1 MEIIE
6 LELKDIHPYANN
18 PRHNDDTVDY
28 VANSI
33 REFGFKVPLVID
45 KDYNIVTG
53 HTRYKACK
61 QLGMKTIPCVIADDL
76 TDEQIKAFR
85 LADNKVSEYSTWD
98 FGLLDMELESL
109 DLDMES
115 FGFEINLPEE
125 LLEEREE
132 KENERVRTNEAY
144 NLDIYDDLDTDGFYQ
159 MPVIYNDGVIP
170 DDMIGFNYAKTST
183 DKDVGI
189 HMYIDDY
196 QFERLWNK
204 PQDYVD
210 ILKEYQC
217 VFSPDFSLYMDMPMA
232 MKVWNIYR
240 SRLIG
245 QYLQRQG
252 VKVIPTISWA
262 ESETFTF
269 CFDGIPVKSIVSVS
283 TIGVK
288 RDSYAMEI
296 WKSGM
301 DAMIEKIKPSMILV
315 YGGELDYNYQDIPVK
330 YYENK
335 VTERLKELK
344 EVV

>member
-6 LELKDIHPYANN
+6 LDIKDIHPYSNN
-18 PRHNDDTVDY
+18 PRHNDDAVDY

-33 REFGFKVPLVID
+33 SEFGFKVPLVID
-45 KDYNIVTG
+45 KDHNIVTG
-53 HTRYKACK
+53 HTRYKACQ
-61 QLGMKTIPCVIADDL
+61 QLGIKLIPCVIADDL
-76 TDEQIKAFR
+76 TEEQIKAFR

-98 FGLLDMELESL
+98 FGLLDMELDSL
-109 DLDMES
+109 DLDMEP
-115 FGFEINLPEE
+115 FGFEIE
-125 LLEEREE
+125 LLEEHEE

-170 DDMIGFNYAKTST
+170 DDVIGFNYAKTST
-183 DKDVGI
+183 NKDIGI

-217 VFSPDFSLYMDMPMA
+217 VFSPDFSLYLDMPMA
-232 MKVWNIYR
+232 MKIWNIYR

-262 ESETFTF
+262 EADTFSF
-269 CFDGIPVKSIVSVS
+269 CFDGIPSGSVVSVS

-288 RDSYAMEI
+288 RDEYVTSI
-296 WKSGM
+296 WQAGM

-315 YGGELDYNYQDIPVK
+315 YGGELDYDYQGIPVK

>member
-6 LELKDIHPYANN
+6 LDIKDIHPYANN
-18 PRHNDDTVDY
+18 PRHNDDAVDY

-33 REFGFKVPLVID
+33 SEFGFKVPLVID
-45 KDYNIVTG
+45 KDHNIITG
-53 HTRYKACK
+53 HTRYKACL
-61 QLGMKTIPCVIADDL
+61 QLGIKSIPCVIADDL

-98 FGLLDMELESL
+98 FGLLDMELENL
-109 DLDMES
+109 ELDMEP
-115 FGFEINLPEE
+115 FGFEISLPEE
-125 LLEEREE
+125 HIE
-132 KENERVRTNEAY
+132 KENERVRTNESY

-159 MPVIYNDGVIP
+159 MPVIYNDDVIP
-170 DDMIGFNYAKTST
+170 DDVIGFNYAKTST
-183 DKDVGI
+183 NKDVGI

-217 VFSPDFSLYMDMPMA
+217 VFSPDFSLYLDMPMA
-232 MKVWNIYR
+232 MKIWNIYR

-262 ESETFTF
+262 EADTFSF
-269 CFDGIPVKSIVSVS
+269 CFDGIPSGSIVSVS

-288 RDSYAMEI
+288 RDEYATSI
-296 WKSGM
+296 WQAGM
-301 DAMIEKIKPSMILV
+301 DAMIEKIKPSTILV
-315 YGGELDYNYQDIPVK
+315 YGGELDYDYQGIPVK

>member
-6 LELKDIHPYANN
+6 LDIKDIHPYANN
-18 PRHNDDTVDY
+18 PRHNDDAVDY

-33 REFGFKVPLVID
+33 SEFGFKVPLVID
-45 KDYNIVTG
+45 KDHNIVTG
-53 HTRYKACK
+53 HTRYKACQ
-61 QLGMKTIPCVIADDL
+61 QLGIKSIPCVIADDL

-98 FGLLDMELESL
+98 FGLLDMELENL
-109 DLDMES
+109 ELDMEL

-125 LLEEREE
+125 HVE

-144 NLDIYDDLDTDGFYQ
+144 NLDIYDDLDTEGFYQ

-170 DDMIGFNYAKTST
+170 DDVIGFNYAKTST
-183 DKDVGI
+183 NKDVGI

-217 VFSPDFSLYMDMPMA
+217 VFSPDFSLYLDMPMA
-232 MKVWNIYR
+232 MKIWNIYR

-262 ESETFTF
+262 ETDTFSF
-269 CFDGIPVKSIVSVS
+269 CFDGIPSGSVVSVS

-288 RDSYAMEI
+288 CDEYATSI
-296 WKSGM
+296 WQAGM

-315 YGGELDYNYQDIPVK
+315 YGGELDYDYQGIPVK

-335 VTERLKELK
+335 VTERMKELK
-344 EVV
+344 EGS

>member
-6 LELKDIHPYANN
+6 LDIKDIHPYANN
-18 PRHNDDTVDY
+18 PRHNDDAVDY

-33 REFGFKVPLVID
+33 SEFGFKVPLVID
-45 KDYNIVTG
+45 KDYNIITG
-53 HTRYKACK
+53 HTRYKACQ
-61 QLGMKTIPCVIADDL
+61 QLGIKSIPCVIADDL

-98 FGLLDMELESL
+98 FGLLDMELENL
-109 DLDMES
+109 ELDMEP
-115 FGFEINLPEE
+115 FGFEISLPEE
-125 LLEEREE
+125 HVE
-132 KENERVRTNEAY
+132 KENERERTNEAY

-170 DDMIGFNYAKTST
+170 DDVIGFNYAKTST
-183 DKDVGI
+183 NKDVGI

-217 VFSPDFSLYMDMPMA
+217 VFSPDFSLYLDMPMA
-232 MKVWNIYR
+232 MKIWNIYR

-262 ESETFTF
+262 EADTFSF
-269 CFDGIPVKSIVSVS
+269 CFDGIPSGSIVSVS

-288 RDSYAMEI
+288 RDEYATSI
-296 WKSGM
+296 WQAGM

-315 YGGELDYNYQDIPVK
+315 YGGELDYDYQGIPVK

-335 VTERLKELK
+335 VTERMKELK
-344 EVV
+344 EGS